1 MRAINLHLV
10 IYEGVRLS
18 SIQRR
23 LVQLILLCWRGEP
36 QGICASCHLPSL
48 LIALSYGACCRQQ
61 PRGIVERGRDGR
73 WSERGNH
80 AGLTLWPPTAGAE
93 AATRPAS
100 LRKGREGSVATN
112 TRGKPRMYILN
123 LLNTNTHTSIKP
135 LCSAYRD

>member
-18 SIQRR
+18 GIQRR
-23 LVQLILLCWRGEP
+23 LVQLILPCWRGEP
-36 QGICASCHLPSL
+36 RGICASCHLPSL
-48 LIALSYGACCRQQ
+48 LIALSRTAPAAVSSPEASQR
-61 PRGIVERGRDGR
+61 ERDGR
-73 WSERGNH
+73 RSERGSQ

-112 TRGKPRMYILN
+112 TRGKSGNVHTVP
-123 LLNTNTHTSIKP
+123 TNTHI
-135 LCSAYRD
+135 C